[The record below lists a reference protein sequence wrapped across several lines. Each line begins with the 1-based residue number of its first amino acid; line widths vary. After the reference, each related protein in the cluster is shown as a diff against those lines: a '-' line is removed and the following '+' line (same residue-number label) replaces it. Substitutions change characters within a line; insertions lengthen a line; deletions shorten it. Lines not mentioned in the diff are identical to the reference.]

1 MDQRSARYACLTFW
15 KKRRVADDAESA
27 SPHAGEGMA
36 GPPEVAV
43 ADGGV
48 GRGRCLA
55 RSDATG
61 GLRGSPAPRALP
73 RHGAAARKD
82 GGPGSARGLVTA
94 EAAPGAARGSG
105 EEEISLSMALRS
117 GLARRDED
125 LISSGVGL
133 GPGEREARAMAAR
146 RRCSRVASRFVL

>member
-27 SPHAGEGMA
+27 SSPAGEGA
-36 GPPEVAV
+36 AAAAV
-43 ADGGV
+43 DDGFGV
-48 GRGRCLA
+48 ERGRCLA
-55 RSDATG
+55 RSDARG

-105 EEEISLSMALRS
+105 EEEISLFMALRS
-117 GLARRDED
+117 GLARETR
-125 LISSGVGL
+125 I
-133 GPGEREARAMAAR
+133 
-146 RRCSRVASRFVL
+146 